1 MNMRD
6 GATPVVVQRAEYAP
20 PPFRIRS
27 VELNFDLDPAKTI
40 VASKLQIER
49 DPAAATGQP
58 LRLNGEDLTLLRV
71 LAGEEPPGAGDVD
84 ALLATLAEAL
94 DRQASADRAVDSTVA
109 SLYQISKGPY
119 LLRGRSVAIM
129 MGRNKKPVLKFP
141 KAPLGGK

>member
-1 MNMRD
+1 MLYQKKTD
-6 GATPVVVQRAEYAP
+6 PTPAGANAP
-20 PPFRIRS
+20 A
-27 VELNFDLDPAKTI
+27 PA
-40 VASKLQIER
+40 S
-49 DPAAATGQP
+49 AADAPT
-58 LRLNGEDLTLLRV
+58 
-71 LAGEEPPGAGDVD
+71 EPPGAGDVD